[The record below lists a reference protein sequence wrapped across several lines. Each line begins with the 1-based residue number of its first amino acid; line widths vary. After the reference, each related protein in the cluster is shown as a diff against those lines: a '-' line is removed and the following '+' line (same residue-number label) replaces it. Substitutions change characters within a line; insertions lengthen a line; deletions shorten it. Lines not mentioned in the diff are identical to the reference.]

1 MLGRK
6 KVDFKGTKNGIVLY
20 YANDLSFEELRDQVE
35 KKLSK
40 AKDFFQG
47 AHMIGVDG
55 PALLPDQESS
65 LSQLIERSSGMKVLT
80 LEPFEKNLPKED
92 GKILISFEQDETLI
106 SNQDLLE
113 EQQIQVDAKEHKHE
127 VDAQESSNEEDAQE
141 FPNEADAQE
150 SLNHLIGDAALE
162 DKTIFHRGTVRS
174 GARLDSQGHLIVIGD
189 VNPGSE
195 LRAKGNIVVLGSL
208 RGFAFAGS
216 GGDDTCVVVAL
227 KLQPTQLRIGKWITR
242 PPDEGHHGPNYPEIA
257 SVKQQLIIIEPL

>member
-6 KVDFKGTKNGIVLY
+6 KVDFKGTKNGIVLH

-40 AKDFFQG
+40 AKDFFNG

-55 PALLPDQESS
+55 PALLPDQESN
-65 LSQLIERSSGMKVLT
+65 LSELIERSSGMKVLT
-80 LEPFEKNLPKED
+80 LEPLEKNLPKESN
-92 GKILISFEQDETLI
+92 KIIISFEQDEALVT
-106 SNQDLLE
+106 E
-113 EQQIQVDAKEHKHE
+113 E
-127 VDAQESSNEEDAQE
+127 E
-141 FPNEADAQE
+141 FPENHGKQEAPDNLDEQYDQTD
-150 SLNHLIGDAALE
+150 SQGTLNALIGDIALG

-195 LRAKGNIVVLGSL
+195 LRAKGNIVVLGAL

-216 GGDDTCVVVAL
+216 DGDDTRVVVAL
-227 KLQPTQLRIGKWITR
+227 KLHPTQLRIGKWITR